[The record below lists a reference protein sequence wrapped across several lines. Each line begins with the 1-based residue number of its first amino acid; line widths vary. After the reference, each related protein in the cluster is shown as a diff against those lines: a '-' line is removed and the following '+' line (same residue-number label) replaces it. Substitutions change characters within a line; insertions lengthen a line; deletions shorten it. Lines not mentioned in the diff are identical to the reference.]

1 MNPKSDGERRRS
13 PAGVPASPTTP
24 AEPPVQPAEPPVQ
37 PGAGPGQPAAEPGT
51 VPGQPAAELGQPGT
65 MPSHPVAEP
74 GQPAA
79 EPGQPGQPGHAVPR
93 SRTAAVW
100 RAFTRPGRYAA
111 LLVGALPVLAF
122 PSLNLEFLAWF
133 GLVPGL
139 LVLRAAPTGREA
151 AIRGWWFGAGYL
163 LMALYWLTPN
173 VGPGLLLIAIVLG
186 APWAGVGLAAWRLL
200 RGPTPGP
207 GQPPSA
213 WRLPGPPGPTVRQAL
228 AAMVVLP
235 SCWVVIDWLRS
246 WQGIGGPW
254 AVYGA
259 SQWQHPVVLALAA
272 VGGIWLITFV
282 LVAANTGI
290 AIAVTAAGLVGR
302 ALGAAAA
309 LLAIA
314 SAPAAFALTSA
325 EYAVP
330 PAGHL
335 KLALVQ
341 PGLQNG
347 PRRRLAE
354 EVRLT
359 ARGPRADLVVWA
371 ESSVGY
377 NLYADHAILHELQRL
392 SASIRTQLLISQD
405 AVSPAGA
412 KLKVAA
418 LIGPGGIEE
427 TYTKSRL
434 VPFGEY
440 IPFRSALGWL
450 SSISRA
456 APQNMV
462 AGNGARVLHAVL
474 PGGRRLPFGVL
485 ICFESSF
492 PDMAVADT
500 KHGAQ
505 VLIYQTSD
513 STFQG
518 SWAPEQHASLAA
530 LRAAET
536 GRPAVQ
542 AALTG
547 DSVAFDARGRLLA
560 WAGTTD
566 RGALHVTLALPQI
579 SVRTPFD
586 RLGDYVPWIA
596 ITVVI
601 IAIAGAANALGP
613 FRRFLRP

>member
-1 MNPKSDGERRRS
+1 MHSEGEHRRS
-13 PAGVPASPTTP
+13 PPPALP
-24 AEPPVQPAEPPVQ
+24 EPPEPVSTPRQPDA
-37 PGAGPGQPAAEPGT
+37 GAVSPGQTRRRGRGAAI
-51 VPGQPAAELGQPGT
+51 V
-65 MPSHPVAEP
+65 
-74 GQPAA
+74 
-79 EPGQPGQPGHAVPR
+79 R
-93 SRTAAVW
+93 S
-100 RAFTRPGRYAA
+100 FTRPARYAA
-111 LLVGALPVLAF
+111 LLAGAVPVLAF
-122 PSLNLEFLAWF
+122 PSLNLEFLAWC

-139 LVLRAAPTGREA
+139 LLLRAAPTGREA

-173 VGPGLLLIAIVLG
+173 LGPGLLLVVIVLG

-200 RGPTPGP
+200 RGTDPAPGA
-207 GQPPSA
+207 PSA
-213 WRLPGPPGPTVRQAL
+213 GWRLPGPPGPSARQAL

-235 SCWVVIDWLRS
+235 SCWVVIDWIRS

-272 VGGIWLITFV
+272 VGGIWLISFV
-282 LVAANTGI
+282 LVAANTAIVIALTAGSGGGRIVGI
-290 AIAVTAAGLVGR
+290 
-302 ALGAAAA
+302 AAAA
-309 LLAIA
+309 LSIA
-314 SAPAAFALTSA
+314 AGPAAFALTA
-325 EYAVP
+325 HEYSVP
-330 PAGHL
+330 PTGHL
-335 KLALVQ
+335 RLALVQ
-341 PGLQNG
+341 PGLENG
-347 PRRRLAE
+347 PQRRLAE

-359 ARGPRADLVVWA
+359 TGQSRATGQPRADLVVWG

-377 NLYADHAILHELQRL
+377 DLNADHAILHGLQRL
-392 SASIRTQLLISQD
+392 SASIRTQLLVSQD
-405 AVSPAGA
+405 AVSPAGE
-412 KLKVAA
+412 KSKVAA
-418 LIGPGGIEE
+418 LIGPGGIEQ
-427 TYTKSRL
+427 TYTKTRL

-450 SSISRA
+450 SAISRA
-456 APQNMV
+456 APQNMI

-474 PGGRRLPFGVL
+474 PDGRRLKFGIL

-492 PDMAVADT
+492 PDMSLVDT
-500 KHGAQ
+500 NHGAQ
-505 VLIYQTSD
+505 VIIYQTSD

-547 DSVAFDARGRLLA
+547 DSAAFDARGRLLA

-566 RGALHVTLALPQI
+566 RGVLHVTLALPPVT
-579 SVRTPFD
+579 VRTPFD

-596 ITVVI
+596 VAVVT
-601 IAIAGAANALGP
+601 IAILSAMNATGLIRR
-613 FRRFLRP
+613 FRRD